1 MKKDSIHLDT
11 QFWDK
16 CINCAL
22 VFLFLLPKFTIL
34 NFQKKKK
41 KKSQG
46 KIYSFTVFFLFFG
59 GRWGG
64 VCGEEEERNP
74 FYYFV
79 IFVCRDMRM
88 AFSGLCSINFFK
100 DKLLCSLIENWAR
113 ISGSV
118 PFLNDTPIIN
128 ALHNILLLTS
138 WRVPQIL
145 KNKNS
150 LRSRMMMFKK
160 LLHYTPA

>member
-59 GRWGG
+59 GRGG
-64 VCGEEEERNP
+64 G
-74 FYYFV
+74 FV
-79 IFVCRDMRM
+79 EKKKKEILF
-88 AFSGLCSINFFK
+88 I
-100 DKLLCSLIENWAR
+100 
-113 ISGSV
+113 
-118 PFLNDTPIIN
+118 
-128 ALHNILLLTS
+128 ILL
-138 WRVPQIL
+138 
-145 KNKNS
+145 S
-150 LRSRMMMFKK
+150 L
-160 LLHYTPA
+160 YAEI